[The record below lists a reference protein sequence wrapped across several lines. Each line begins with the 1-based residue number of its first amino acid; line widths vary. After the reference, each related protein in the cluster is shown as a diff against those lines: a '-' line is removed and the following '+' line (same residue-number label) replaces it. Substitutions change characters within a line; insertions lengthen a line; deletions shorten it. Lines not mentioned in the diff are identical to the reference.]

1 MHNTYNNKEAF
12 MIPVPA
18 MDLRQGKCVRL
29 LQGDYQRQ
37 TKYSDDPPAV
47 VRRFAEQ
54 GARRIHIV
62 DLDGAKE
69 GLPLQMDL
77 ICRLA
82 QSVDV
87 PVQAGGGIRRLESVA
102 GYLQCGIQQVII
114 GTAAVQ
120 DPIFLEAIIREYGGD
135 RIAVGLD
142 LRDGKIAI
150 SGWLENY
157 SMPLREFV
165 EWLEQQGVAKI
176 IVTDINKDGTLQGPN
191 LELMQQLAGWT
202 NLPFTLSGGIGE
214 LEDLNRVREAGIKN
228 VTEIIVG
235 KALYEGRFSLEEAI
249 RILEV

>member
-1 MHNTYNNKEAF
+1 
-12 MIPVPA
+12 MILVPA
-18 MDLRQGKCVRL
+18 LDLRQGKCVRL

-47 VRRFAEQ
+47 VRRFADQ

-69 GLPLQMDL
+69 GLPLQMEL
-77 ICRLA
+77 ICELA
-82 QSVDV
+82 QSVDM
-87 PVQAGGGIRRLESVA
+87 PVQVGGGIRRLESAA

-120 DPIFLEAIIREYGGD
+120 DPAFLEALVREYGGD

-142 LRDGKIAI
+142 LRDGRIAI
-150 SGWLENY
+150 SGWLEDY
-157 SMPLREFV
+157 RISVRKFV
-165 EWLEQQGVAKI
+165 KWLEQRGVAKI
-176 IVTDINKDGTLQGPN
+176 IVTDINKDGTLRGPN
-191 LELMQQLAGWT
+191 LELMHQLAGWT

-214 LEDLNRVREAGIKN
+214 LEDLNRVREAEVKN
-228 VTEIIVG
+228 ISEIIVG
-235 KALYEGRFSLEEAI
+235 KALYEGRFSLEEAN